1 MATRY
6 ITFNFFDILS
16 KTCFI
21 GPDLPYKLE
30 YHRMV
35 ASEDLRSIYITGGN
49 EIRNNGEIL
58 QLQCSGSTPDTCAFK
73 TSASNVKVDRQG
85 HIALPISNILADK
98 LCN

>member
-58 QLQCSGSTPDTCAFK
+58 QLQCSGSTPDTCAF
-73 TSASNVKVDRQG
+73 TPSTLDVKVGRFA
-85 HIALPISNILADK
+85 HIALPKSNTLADK